1 MDEIT
6 PRALTAS
13 EIEYMGELLE
23 DLTNLR
29 DSLCSMAAH
38 PPFSLNELDSG
49 YRISAENL
57 LHYLALRRQDI
68 RLLQQR
74 LVLHRVALAP
84 SSGELP
90 RHTVPPPCSAARTAR
105 SAAAKGWFAAEPE
118 GEPMAPEHESASF
131 APEAEEPP
139 QPGSWFSG
147 AAPEP
152 EPEFEPEPE
161 A

>member
-29 DSLCSMAAH
+29 DSLCSMAAQ

-74 LVLHRVALAP
+74 LEL
-84 SSGELP
+84 GERAIHGRP
-90 RHTVPPPCSAARTAR
+90 KER
-105 SAAAKGWFAAEPE
+105 
-118 GEPMAPEHESASF
+118 
-131 APEAEEPP
+131 
-139 QPGSWFSG
+139 
-147 AAPEP
+147 
-152 EPEFEPEPE
+152 
-161 A
+161 

>member
-1 MDEIT
+1 MDEKI

-13 EIEYMGELLE
+13 EIEYMGGLLE

-29 DSLCSMAAH
+29 DSLCSMAAQP

-74 LVLHRVALAP
+74 LVTLGF
-84 SSGELP
+84 SSLGRSESCVLPTLDIIIRTLSLLLGQSLKADCGETSTITIQDGPP
-90 RHTVPPPCSAARTAR
+90 RLLLQHSKELLGGPRPKLETY
-105 SAAAKGWFAAEPE
+105 G
-118 GEPMAPEHESASF
+118 
-131 APEAEEPP
+131 
-139 QPGSWFSG
+139 
-147 AAPEP
+147 
-152 EPEFEPEPE
+152 
-161 A
+161 